1 MRKRWPLIITAVSLA
16 FASTACSAKETSS
29 VQEEKNDIKTVQVAT
44 VKNESLDAI
53 SNLSGTLQPYDETI
67 VSFEVGGQILDTNV
81 KIGDSVQKGMVL
93 AKLDPTEYQ
102 LQVEQANKAVLEA
115 QAAIKSAEAAIGSAD
130 AGVQSADAG
139 IQSAEANIKAA
150 NSRIHSVQA
159 SLDKLNK
166 GAREQEKA
174 QARLAVE
181 RAKENY
187 KKISAD
193 AQRIKALYEEGL
205 VSKQEYEAIQLQLS
219 NAQKD
224 VMNAEQSLS
233 LLLEGATQEERKQ
246 VAASLE
252 EARAGK
258 EQAEAAKG
266 QAVASKDRALASK
279 NEAAAA
285 KERAVAAYEQALVAK
300 EITEFT
306 LSKTVLKSPISGVVL
321 EKFVSDGQMVN
332 AGSSIYRLGRTDQLK
347 VLLPVPDKEIKE
359 WKVGQEVKLTL
370 YDQVKKGK
378 VSKIYPRT
386 NANTGTISVE
396 VVVPNDKFDWF
407 PGQVVKAS
415 RISSD
420 NNGILVPVEAVIS
433 NGDKPYVFKV
443 VKGKAVK
450 TFVETGQLIDNK
462 LHIVSGLK
470 EGDKVV
476 VRGAE
481 LLFNGDSVKATEEK
495 RND

>member
-1 MRKRWPLIITAVSLA
+1 MIAISLI
-16 FASTACSAKETSS
+16 FASTACSAKETS
-29 VQEEKNDIKTVQVAT
+29 VQKGKTEAKNVEVEA
-44 VKNESLDAI
+44 VKKESLDAI

-67 VSFEVGGQILDTNV
+67 VSFEVGGRILDMSA
-81 KIGDSVQKGMVL
+81 KIGDPIRKGTVL
-93 AKLDPTEYQ
+93 ARLDQTDYQ
-102 LQVEQANKAVLEA
+102 LQVDQANKAVLEA
-115 QAAIKSAEAAIGSAD
+115 QAAIKSADAAIVSAD
-130 AGVQSADAG
+130 VGVQSADAG
-139 IQSAEANIKAA
+139 IQSAEANIKIA
-150 NSRIHSVQA
+150 NSRIHSAQA
-159 SLDKLNK
+159 SLDKLNR
-166 GAREQEKA
+166 GAREQEKV

-205 VSKQEYEAIQLQLS
+205 VSKQEYEAVQLQLS

-224 VMNAEQSLS
+224 VINAEQSLS
-233 LLLEGATQEERKQ
+233 LLLEGATQEERNQ

-266 QAVASKDRALASK
+266 QAIASREGALASK
-279 NEAAAA
+279 NEAMAAR
-285 KERAVAAYEQALVAK
+285 ERAVATYEQALVAK
-300 EITEFT
+300 RIAEVT

-332 AGSSIYRLGRTDQLK
+332 AGSSIYRLGRIDQLK

-359 WKVGQEVKLTL
+359 WKVGQKVKLTL
-370 YDQVKKGK
+370 YGKSRKGT
-378 VSKIYPRT
+378 VNKIYPRT

-396 VVVPNDKFDWF
+396 VVVPNDKLDWL

-420 NNGILVPVEAVIS
+420 NNGILIPVEAVIS

-443 VKGKAVK
+443 VNGKAVK
-450 TFVETGQLIDNK
+450 TFVEIGQLIDNK
-462 LHIVSGLK
+462 IHIVHGLE